1 MDTQTL
7 ILLGVIVALALAFD
21 FTNGFHDAANAI
33 ATSVSTKALSPIV
46 AVSIAAFMN
55 LAGALISTKIA
66 ITVVT
71 AVANPEN
78 IAPIVI
84 VASLIGSI
92 GWNLTT
98 WYLGLPTSSSH
109 ALLGGLAGGVFAF
122 AGTEA
127 VKWQTL
133 LDKFI
138 IPTLVSPVGGLIIGF
153 FIMSGLYWIFKRAH
167 PVRTNKHFKVLQT
180 FSAAFM
186 AFSHG
191 SNDAQKTMGVIT
203 FGLISLGVISGGK
216 NIEVPFWVILSA
228 ASAISLGTLAGG
240 WKIIKT
246 MGTRITKLEPING
259 FAAETTAATI
269 LLANAQL
276 GFPVSTTH
284 VITSS
289 IMGVGAAKRFSGVR
303 WSVARSI
310 LFAWVF
316 TLPGAALF
324 AACSYWIISLFS

>member
-1 MDTQTL
+1 MDSTTFLL
-7 ILLGVIVALALAFD
+7 IAIVFFALAFD

-33 ATSVSTKALSPIV
+33 ATAVSTRALSPLA
-46 AVSIAAFMN
+46 AVSIAATMN

-71 AVANPEN
+71 AVANPESV
-78 IAPIVI
+78 APIVI

-92 GWNLTT
+92 LWNLLT

-109 ALLGGLAGGVFAF
+109 ALLGGLAGGVLAF
-122 AGTEA
+122 AGVEA

-153 FIMSGLYWIFKRAH
+153 LVMSAIYWIFRKAN
-167 PVRTNKHFKVLQT
+167 PVRTNKHFKLLQI
-180 FSAAFM
+180 FSASFM

-203 FGLISLGVISGGK
+203 FGLISLGMIHGGK
-216 NIEVPFWVILSA
+216 DIAVPFWVIISA
-228 ASAISLGTLAGG
+228 ASAISLGTFVGG

-246 MGTRITKLEPING
+246 MGMRITKLEPVNG

-269 LLANAQL
+269 LFANAQL

-310 LFAWVF
+310 LFAWAF
-316 TLPGAALF
+316 TLPGAAF
-324 AACSYWIISLFS
+324 CAACSYWIISLFI